1 MVDANFGLGWPFYL
15 CLWKLAESQLPL
27 HFFTKIKI
35 MHLRFFLLLTAAMA
49 IFACNNAPASSEN
62 QTVESPPDTVLVEN
76 AAAEAQTSVAE
87 ADPAAEALPVNATDP
102 APAKRE
108 AALASAKPVSTKK
121 EVNSGNPETPEKVEP
136 EAASP
141 PAGKV
146 TFQNQVITDNVIV
159 EDKKP
164 AAPQPPSHD
173 AWDKLLQQ
181 YVSAAGKVNY
191 AGFKK
196 DRSKLEA
203 YLDIL
208 QKNAPQSEWSRP
220 EKMAFW
226 INVYNAFTVELIVDN
241 YPVSSIMKLDGGKPW
256 DRKWIDIGGKNY
268 SLNNI
273 ENDIL
278 RPQFKDARI
287 HFAVNCAA
295 KSCPPLLNRAWTAAN
310 LEDNFEKQARAFIN
324 NPNFNKISEKEVE
337 ASKIFEWYASDFGNL
352 AEFLNKYSAT
362 KINANA
368 KVKYREYDWALNE

>member
-1 MVDANFGLGWPFYL
+1 V
-15 CLWKLAESQLPL
+15 KSRLPV

-35 MHLRFFLLLTAAMA
+35 MRIRFFLLLTAAIT
-49 IFACNNAPASSEN
+49 IFACNNAPASTESQPAEPRPEVAP
-62 QTVESPPDTVLVEN
+62 VET
-76 AAAEAQTSVAE
+76 AAAEAPVPDSA
-87 ADPAAEALPVNATDP
+87 PAAEAAPEKPSSP
-102 APAKRE
+102 APAKKE
-108 AALASAKPVSTKK
+108 AAPAPVKPVSTKK
-121 EVNSGNPETPEKVEP
+121 ESPVSEIAPKPDSPEKPEPET
-136 EAASP
+136 ASP

-146 TFQNQVITDNVIV
+146 VFQDQEISDNVII

-164 AAPQPPSHD
+164 ASPQPPSHD

-196 DRSKLEA
+196 DKAKLET

-208 QKNAPQSEWSRP
+208 QKNAPQNDWSRA

-226 INVYNAFTVELIVDN
+226 INAYNAFTVKLIVDN

-256 DRKWIDIGGKNY
+256 DRKWINIGGKSY

-310 LEDNFEKQARAFIN
+310 LESNFEKQARAFIN
-324 NPNFNKISEKEVE
+324 NPNFNKISAKEVE
-337 ASKIFEWYASDFGNL
+337 VSKIFEWYASDFGNL
-352 AEFLNKYSAT
+352 IEYLNKYSAT